1 MNNADK
7 LLREISEYKFLILEL
22 HIYLNSH
29 PYDEKIA
36 KELDEYS
43 TKVNKLMQEFE
54 EKFGPIMQTSMKANR
69 WAWIANPW
77 PWENE
82 EA

>member
-1 MNNADK
+1 MNDRNK
-7 LLREISEYKFLILEL
+7 LLREISEYEFLILEL

-29 PYDEKIA
+29 PYDKKITMKIDQYSQKVEKL
-36 KELDEYS
+36 K
-43 TKVNKLMQEFE
+43 KEFE
-54 EKFGPIMQTSMKANR
+54 EKFGPIMQTSMKSNS